1 MSIVVILEGNIM
13 KSQKI
18 ATIELWRFIL
28 TVAIALGHLNSF
40 VWVNTSE
47 NLVFTGGRVLAFFM
61 FLSGYFLMAHYKKE
75 KNTGKNKGESASKQA
90 WQYTFGR
97 FKALYPALFMG
108 VLLAFIV
115 RNAISG
121 TKITEIFGVFM
132 DSIWEF
138 LGISQIGAVGLLEL
152 KSITFDPIL
161 GVSTLWNGPL
171 WYISALIIS
180 GLILYY
186 IVSKS
191 EDFFTGFFAPVF
203 IIITYASA
211 GLTDAGWDRTMV
223 NTIGLPNGLSRVL
236 AGMCLGMLMYYVVE
250 YFRKKKFNEVMTM
263 AFSLLHIGIAVF
275 LLYTI
280 YAGITWSEFTNGI
293 VLFVFCIVLL
303 TNKDYISVLYNKSS
317 VCNFLGRL
325 SLYYYAVHIVFV
337 FLLAYLFPE
346 MGYHASIIFNILFTT
361 CVAFIIMCVDDYVV
375 TPIFRKPRVE
385 TKKNSR
391 KRLA

>member
-1 MSIVVILEGNIM
+1 MSIVEILERVLM
-13 KSQKI
+13 KNTKI
-18 ATIELWRFIL
+18 TTIELWRFIL
-28 TVAIALGHLNSF
+28 TVAIALGHLNTF
-40 VWVNTSE
+40 VWLDTGE
-47 NLVFTGGRVLAFFM
+47 NLIFTGGRVLAFFM
-61 FLSGYFLMAHYKKE
+61 FLSGYFLMAHYKKQ
-75 KNTGKNKGESASKQA
+75 KTSGKNKNVSAAKQT
-90 WQYTFGR
+90 WEYTKSR

-152 KSITFDPIL
+152 KSITFDPVL
-161 GVSTLWNGPL
+161 GVSYLWNGPL
-171 WYISALIIS
+171 WYISALILA

-203 IIITYASA
+203 VIITYASV

-223 NTIGLPNGLSRVL
+223 NSIGLPNGLARVM
-236 AGMCLGMLMYYVVE
+236 AGMCLGMLMYYVID
-250 YFRKKKFNEVMTM
+250 YFRKKKFSEVMTM
-263 AFSLLHIGIAVF
+263 AFSILHIGIAIF

-293 VLFVFCIVLL
+293 ILFVFCVVLL
-303 TNKDYISVLYNKSS
+303 TNKDYIAVLYNKSS
-317 VCNFLGRL
+317 FCNFLGRL

-346 MGYHASIIFNILFTT
+346 MSYHASIIFNILFTT
-361 CVAFIIMCVDDYVV
+361 CMAFIVMCIDDYVV
-375 TPIFRKPRVE
+375 TPIFRKE
-385 TKKNSR
+385 KNLEKKR
-391 KRLA
+391 KMP

>member
-1 MSIVVILEGNIM
+1 M
-13 KSQKI
+13 KNKKI
-18 ATIELWRFIL
+18 ATIELWRFIF
-28 TVAIALGHLNSF
+28 TVAIALGHLNTF
-40 VWVNTSE
+40 VWRNTGE
-47 NLVFTGGRVLAFFM
+47 NLFFTGGRVLAFFM
-61 FLSGYFLMAHYKKE
+61 FLSGYFLMAHFKKQ
-75 KNTGKNKGESASKQA
+75 KSSGKNKEEMPAKQA
-90 WQYTFGR
+90 WKYAGGR
-97 FKALYPALFMG
+97 FKALYPALFIG

-115 RNAISG
+115 RNVING
-121 TKITEIFGVFM
+121 TKITQIFGVFM

-152 KSITFDPIL
+152 KSITFDVTL
-161 GVSTLWNGPL
+161 GVSQLWNGPL
-171 WYISALIIS
+171 WYISALIIG

-186 IVSKS
+186 VVSKS

-203 IIITYASA
+203 VILTYASV

-223 NTIGLPNGLSRVL
+223 NAIGFPNGLARVM

-263 AFSLLHIGIAVF
+263 AFSLLHIAITIF
-275 LLYTI
+275 FLYTI

-293 VLFVFCIVLL
+293 ILFVFCVVLL
-303 TNKDYISVLYNKSS
+303 TNKDYISVLYNKSE

-346 MGYHASIIFNILFTT
+346 MSYHASIIFNILFTSCT
-361 CVAFIIMCVDDYVV
+361 AFIVMCIDDYII
-375 TPIFRKPRVE
+375 TPIF
-385 TKKNSR
+385 KKEKMNVKIAS
-391 KRLA
+391 KKKLA